1 LSGLDQSAGMNP
13 PKILVFAGSTRSG
26 SYNKLLSKCAAEALR
41 AAGAEVTWLD
51 LRDLALPLYDGD
63 LEEEKGLPEGA
74 KKFKAALQTSDGF
87 LIASPEYNSS
97 ITGALKNAIDWASR
111 TESDDEPSLVA
122 FSGKV
127 AALVS
132 ASPGALGGMR
142 ALVVLRILLG
152 NIGVVVLPDQ
162 LSISHAHEAF
172 AEGGKLKDERKAK
185 QLTAIAKS
193 LVEVAMKLRAKG

>member
-1 LSGLDQSAGMNP
+1 MN
-13 PKILVFAGSTRSG
+13 PKILVFAGSTRTG
-26 SYNKLLSKCAAEALR
+26 SYNKRLSKCAAEALR

-63 LEEEKGLPEGA
+63 LEEEKGLPAGA
-74 KKFKAALQTSDGF
+74 KKLKAAMRASDGF
-87 LIASPEYNSS
+87 LISSPEYNSS
-97 ITGALKNAIDWASR
+97 ITGALKNAIDWVSR
-111 TESDDEPSLVA
+111 SESDDEPSLVA

-152 NIGVVVLPDQ
+152 NIGTLVLPDQ
-162 LSISHAHEAF
+162 LSISRAHEAF
-172 AEGGKLKDERKAK
+172 AEDGKLKDEKKAT
-185 QLTAIAKS
+185 QLAAIAKS
-193 LVEVAMKLRAKG
+193 LVETSMKLRA

>member
-1 LSGLDQSAGMNP
+1 MNP

-63 LEEEKGLPEGA
+63 LEEEKGLPDGA
-74 KKFKAALQTSDGF
+74 KKLKAAMQGSDGF
-87 LIASPEYNSS
+87 LISSPEYNSS
-97 ITGALKNAIDWASR
+97 ITGVLKNAIDWASR
-111 TESDDEPSLVA
+111 TESDDEPSLIA
-122 FSGKV
+122 FRGKV

-142 ALVVLRILLG
+142 ALVTLRSILG
-152 NIGVVVLPDQ
+152 NIGVIVLPDQ
-162 LSISHAHEAF
+162 LSISNAYEAF
-172 AEGGKLKDERKAK
+172 GGGGTLKDEKKSK
-185 QLTAIAKS
+185 QLAGIAKA
-193 LVEVAMKLRAKG
+193 LVHAASKLAVKN